1 MVIRKTNMPPKKN
14 VPDGP
19 KPKQVIPISQPR
31 RLRPATIVADHTVPD
46 LNVSNLAP
54 AFPYAF
60 VGL

>member
-1 MVIRKTNMPPKKN
+1 MPPKKN

-19 KPKQVIPISQPR
+19 KPKRVIPISQPR

-46 LNVSNLAP
+46 SNVSNLAP